1 MVKYHPLAAWYDS
14 IFNIQC
20 RKKRPKKNAAELGAP
35 SIAGRGFTLAD
46 QSEGSVV
53 GTKRCEP
60 PGGCLLLELDAAGY
74 CVDTPEALP

>member
-1 MVKYHPLAAWYDS
+1 MCGEVPPTGSLVDS
-14 IFNIQC
+14 IFNIQIAA
-20 RKKRPKKNAAELGAP
+20 KKGLKCGGIRGHRN
-35 SIAGRGFTLAD
+35 SGRGFTLAD